1 MINQNFIIISYL
13 VFVEAGVRVLGCA
26 CDNDGSKSLS
36 WKEVSTEECV
46 IVQNWI
52 FGQNMDEDT
61 FNLIDVNGDG
71 NVDGNELADAL
82 EYFFGEGSERD

>member
-1 MINQNFIIISYL
+1 
-13 VFVEAGVRVLGCA
+13 
-26 CDNDGSKSLS
+26 
-36 WKEVSTEECV
+36 
-46 IVQNWI
+46 
-52 FGQNMDEDT
+52 MDEDT